1 MANEVKKVNNVAI
14 TDIKNINGQTDANI
28 KKINTKEFTG
38 LSAGTWSASSASL
51 GTARSNFF
59 SAQGSTRAAMA
70 IIGGNGTSGLSD
82 RENSEEEYNGAS
94 DSISSGQAI
103 SISGIMCGA
112 DSATSAV
119 VGGGTSSGSYV
130 SGQDAYEFGSGSW
143 SSITNPSK
151 VYFQAASSAG
161 TSGTD
166 CAFVGGTSSGDCD
179 MNGDY
184 HMSWDGSSWTEETNF
199 IGAVYGPAYAFGG
212 GSWSSITNPSK
223 VYFQAASSA
232 GTSGTDCAFVGGTSS
247 GDCDMNGDYHMS
259 WDGSSWTEET
269 NFIGAVYGPA
279 YAFGGGSAH
288 DSYRI
293 TCGYY
298 STHATSCSR
307 GSLNKNYTYEGTT
320 WSLSSDNAPASGN
333 GGVGGGTL
341 NDHYHTIKNYSGSSS
356 MQLYDG
362 SARS

>member
-1 MANEVKKVNNVAI
+1 MANEIEKVNAEALTSI
-14 TDIKNINGQTDANI
+14 EKLNGKTDANI
-28 KKINTKEFTG
+28 EKINGLEFTG

-59 SAQGSTRAAMA
+59 SAQGSARTAMA
-70 IIGGNGTSGLSD
+70 IIGGNGTGGLSD

-112 DSATSAV
+112 GSATSAV

-161 TSGTD
+161 TS
-166 CAFVGGTSSGDCD
+166 A
-179 MNGDY
+179 N
-184 HMSWDGSSWTEETNF
+184 N
-199 IGAVYGPAYAFGG
+199 
-212 GSWSSITNPSK
+212 
-223 VYFQAASSA
+223 
-232 GTSGTDCAFVGGTSS
+232 CAFVGGTSS

-293 TCGYY
+293 SCGYY

-307 GSLNKNYTYEGTT
+307 GSLNKNYSYEGTT
-320 WSLSSDNAPASGN
+320 WSLSSDNAPAAGN
-333 GGVGGGTL
+333 GGMGGGTL

-362 SARS
+362 SAWSTGGSSSYANGSSNQNNQVGSVDTAQFGGREGGSGYGNATNRISLYDR

>member
-59 SAQGSTRAAMA
+59 SAQGSARTAMA
-70 IIGGNGTSGLSD
+70 IIGGNGTGGLSD

-112 DSATSAV
+112 GSATSAV

-151 VYFQAASSAG
+151 VYFQASSSAG

-184 HMSWDGSSWTEETNF
+184 HMSWDGSSW
-199 IGAVYGPAYAFGG
+199 I
-212 GSWSSITNPSK
+212 
-223 VYFQAASSA
+223 
-232 GTSGTDCAFVGGTSS
+232 
-247 GDCDMNGDYHMS
+247 
-259 WDGSSWTEET
+259 EET

-293 TCGYY
+293 TCGFY

-362 SARS
+362 SAWSTGGSSSYANGSSNQNTQVGSVDTAQFGGREGGSAYGNATNRISLYDR